1 MEERFARCGLMLGE
15 DALEKLKNKRVAV
28 FGLGGVGGYVV
39 EALARCG
46 VGAIDLIDNDT
57 VNITNINR
65 QIIAVT
71 DTIDMLKTDAAEKR
85 CLEINPEIK
94 VIKHNIFFLPEN
106 SKDIDFKNYDY
117 VADAIDTVS
126 AKVELAVICNRENIP
141 LISCMG
147 TGNKLCPEKFEVSD
161 IYKTSVCPLARAMR
175 TRLKSLGVK
184 KLKVVYSKEQPVKS
198 FCDDT
203 QRRGVPGS
211 VSFVPPVA
219 GFIMAGEIIKDLVG
233 DLIEKTE

>member
-1 MEERFARCGLMLGE
+1 MDNRFARCELMLGE
-15 DALEKLKNKRVAV
+15 EAVLKLKNKRVAV
-28 FGLGGVGGYVV
+28 FGVGGVGGYIV

-65 QIIAVT
+65 QIIAKS
-71 DTIDMLKTDAAEKR
+71 DTVGMLKTDAAEKR

-94 VIKHNIFFLPEN
+94 ITKHNLFFLPEN
-106 SKDIDFKNYDY
+106 SGEIDFKSFDY

-126 AKVELAVICNRENIP
+126 AKVELAVICDREKIP

-147 TGNKLCPEKFEVSD
+147 TGNKLCPEKFEVAD

-175 TRLKSLGVK
+175 TKLKSLGIK
-184 KLKVVYSKEQPVKS
+184 KLKVVYSKEEPVKS
-198 FCDDT
+198 FCTDGEK
-203 QRRGVPGS
+203 RGTPGS

-219 GFIMAGEIIKDLVG
+219 GFIMAGEIIKDLAG
-233 DLIEKTE
+233 DIK

>member
-1 MEERFARCGLMLGE
+1 MDNRFSRSELMLGE
-15 DALEKLKNKRVAV
+15 KALEKLNNSRVSV

-65 QIIAVT
+65 QIIAVS
-71 DTIDMLKTDAAEKR
+71 DTVDMLKTDAAEKR
-85 CLEINPEIK
+85 CLEINPEIR
-94 VIKHNIFFLPEN
+94 IHKHNIFFLPEN

-126 AKVELAVICNRENIP
+126 AKVELAAICDRENIP

-147 TGNKLCPEKFEVSD
+147 TGNKLSPEKFEVAD

-175 TRLKSLGVK
+175 TKLKSLGVK
-184 KLKVVYSKEQPVKS
+184 KLKVVYSKEEPVKA
-198 FCDDT
+198 FADNEK
-203 QRRGVPGS
+203 RGTPGS

-219 GFIMAGEIIKDLVG
+219 GFIMAAEIIKDLIK
-233 DLIEKTE
+233 DEK